1 MFRSQLLK
9 SRSWSGG
16 ESPRTWIKL
25 GCLTFPFIL
34 LVLLLTILADGIHL
48 ISVQLIPCKMSDIGR
63 TLTFPPFEKKFVEI
77 PNGLRLD
84 TFISIS
90 YTWACS
96 FCAITNSIPR
106 CLTRIFVCTSDCIE
120 GQPCQMA
127 HILNEQRFHKYISF
141 SRTFVYREVLN
152 FSHEL
157 VQLEVTLPRN
167 CRLGPWCQW
176 ISDPC
181 RVQQRY
187 QLRKIC
193 FQVFRRDNGA
203 EFQWTSRRWQLV
215 IDK

>member
-1 MFRSQLLK
+1 MPDLLFHITSTTTDYTGRRHTFYLFMWSQSNLFRARCLTLEGHWPFLASKRNLLK
-9 SRSWSGG
+9 SPMASDSTLSSLFPTPGLAPSVL
-16 ESPRTWIKL
+16 SP
-25 GCLTFPFIL
+25 
-34 LVLLLTILADGIHL
+34 
-48 ISVQLIPCKMSDIGR
+48 
-63 TLTFPPFEKKFVEI
+63 
-77 PNGLRLD
+77 N
-84 TFISIS
+84 SIS
-90 YTWACS
+90 
-96 FCAITNSIPR
+96 R

-141 SRTFVYREVLN
+141 SRTFVYREVLK

-187 QLRKIC
+187 QLRKTC